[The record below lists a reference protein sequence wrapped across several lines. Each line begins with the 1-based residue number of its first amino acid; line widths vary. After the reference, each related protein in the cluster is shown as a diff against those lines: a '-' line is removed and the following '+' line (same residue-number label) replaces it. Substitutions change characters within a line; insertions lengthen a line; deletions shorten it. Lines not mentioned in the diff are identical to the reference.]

1 MERLNKVGTVK
12 AYNSSEIKNSRVGV
26 GFEKLDRN
34 AFDPEK
40 SYDKV
45 AALGV
50 KWARIQSGWERTEQ
64 TKGVYDFSWLDTIVD
79 NLLKRD
85 LIPWINV
92 SYGNP
97 LYTEKAKEVFGSVGC
112 PPVASEEEL
121 TAWGN
126 YVYALV
132 DHFKGR
138 VEYFE
143 IWNEPDG
150 KSCWKIEHSGKAY
163 GKLVQVSAQAA
174 RKADPNAKI
183 IAGVQNKPNFA
194 WAADFFSSGAGTDID
209 CYSYHGYAIDE
220 FKHAGFLKAVRTL
233 GRQYNPKLELIQG
246 EGGTQSR
253 SGGKGALKF
262 GAWTKHRQ
270 AKYMLRRFMADFQMD
285 VKFASWFSSID
296 MMEALNGVRGQLS
309 SWLDYGY
316 FGVLQADFDENGKA
330 TGVYSEKPSYR
341 TLQVIASIF
350 REDFTVTELPVTPV
364 TLPSPRLY
372 HDDENANDIKITGF
386 SKPNGSMALAYWKST
401 DILTT
406 DYYGTA
412 SFISA
417 APGKIRLVDMI
428 DGTIYELPEDMAIVN
443 GEGGSVTLQNLPLM
457 DYPLLITF
465 GDFL

>member
-1 MERLNKVGTVK
+1 MERLKKVGVVK
-12 AYNSSEIKNSRVGV
+12 AYNASEIKSSRVGV

-34 AFDPEK
+34 AFNPEK

-64 TKGVYDFSWLDTIVD
+64 VKGVYDFSWLDTIVD

-92 SYGNP
+92 TYGNP

-112 PPVASEEEL
+112 PPVATEAEF

-126 YVYALV
+126 YVRALV
-132 DHFKGR
+132 AHFAGR

-150 KSCWKIEHSGKAY
+150 KSCWKIEHSGKTY
-163 GKLVQVSAQAA
+163 GRLVQLSAKVA
-174 RKADPNAKI
+174 REVNPNAKI

-194 WAADFFSSGAGTDID
+194 WAADFFSSGAGSDID
-209 CYSYHGYAIDE
+209 CYSFHGYGVDE
-220 FKHAGFLKAVRTL
+220 FKHYGFIKAVRSL
-233 GRQYNPKLELIQG
+233 GRKYNPALEIIQG

-270 AKYMLRRFMADFQMD
+270 AKYMLRRFMVDFQMD
-285 VKFASWFSSID
+285 VKFSSWFSSID

-309 SWLDYGY
+309 TWLDFGY
-316 FGVLQADFDENGKA
+316 FGVLQADFDENGCA
-330 TGVYSEKPSYR
+330 TGNYSEKPSYR
-341 TLQVIASIF
+341 TLQVIASVF
-350 REDFTVTELPVTPV
+350 REEFTVGELPVTPV

-372 HDDENANDIKITGF
+372 HDDEKERDICMTGF
-386 SKPNGSMALAYWKST
+386 CKPNGSMALAYWKST

-412 SFISA
+412 SFVSA
-417 APGKIRLVDMI
+417 APGEIRLVDLM
-428 DGTIYELPEDMAIVN
+428 DGTVYEIPEDMIEVN
-443 GEGGSVTLQNLPLM
+443 GEGASVTLKNLPLM
-457 DYPLLITF
+457 DYPMLITF

>member
-143 IWNEPDG
+143 I
-150 KSCWKIEHSGKAY
+150 
-163 GKLVQVSAQAA
+163 
-174 RKADPNAKI
+174 
-183 IAGVQNKPNFA
+183 
-194 WAADFFSSGAGTDID
+194 
-209 CYSYHGYAIDE
+209 
-220 FKHAGFLKAVRTL
+220 
-233 GRQYNPKLELIQG
+233 
-246 EGGTQSR
+246 
-253 SGGKGALKF
+253 
-262 GAWTKHRQ
+262 
-270 AKYMLRRFMADFQMD
+270 
-285 VKFASWFSSID
+285 
-296 MMEALNGVRGQLS
+296 
-309 SWLDYGY
+309 
-316 FGVLQADFDENGKA
+316 
-330 TGVYSEKPSYR
+330 
-341 TLQVIASIF
+341 
-350 REDFTVTELPVTPV
+350 
-364 TLPSPRLY
+364 
-372 HDDENANDIKITGF
+372 
-386 SKPNGSMALAYWKST
+386 
-401 DILTT
+401 
-406 DYYGTA
+406 
-412 SFISA
+412 
-417 APGKIRLVDMI
+417 
-428 DGTIYELPEDMAIVN
+428 
-443 GEGGSVTLQNLPLM
+443 
-457 DYPLLITF
+457 
-465 GDFL
+465 